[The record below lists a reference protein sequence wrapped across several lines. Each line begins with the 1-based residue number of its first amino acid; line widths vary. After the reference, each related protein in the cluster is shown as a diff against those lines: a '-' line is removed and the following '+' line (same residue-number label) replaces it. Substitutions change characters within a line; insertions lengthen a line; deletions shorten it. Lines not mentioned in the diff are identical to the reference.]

1 MGLLVYLATQL
12 WSSDGVWASPG
23 GLLEMQNPR
32 LHPRPIEAESR
43 FKDTGRRFRGPLRGE
58 KHSVRFGSGSLGT
71 SSCMRPG
78 AHRGRLQSSGP
89 RSPAPMQMAHLVL
102 SPEPLFLGVSCC
114 LLLSRCGT
122 APVIPSQ
129 MEPEATPGG
138 GGHPGRLW
146 PETPQDLSLLFL
158 LLLPSLSPFCF

>member
-58 KHSVRFGSGSLGT
+58 KHSVRFGSGSLGILYEAWC
-71 SSCMRPG
+71 SQRPVAVIRSLVTRSNADG
-78 AHRGRLQSSGP
+78 TLSAQPRTTVPGRVVLP
-89 RSPAPMQMAHLVL
+89 PA
-102 SPEPLFLGVSCC
+102 EPLRDCPGDSKPDGA
-114 LLLSRCGT
+114 RGNAWRRGT
-122 APVIPSQ
+122 P
-129 MEPEATPGG
+129 
-138 GGHPGRLW
+138 R
-146 PETPQDLSLLFL
+146 ETVA
-158 LLLPSLSPFCF
+158 